1 LEGSTLNR
9 SDAIGV
15 PTAGGFHGKF
25 RPCWK
30 AAYET
35 VLGKDAKG
43 NFAGPEIF
51 TTQAEAEAA
60 AWRTLRDLEEPV
72 MVRSGPMLN
81 AVRAHAEAMF
91 KVREAVE

>member
-1 LEGSTLNR
+1 MNR

-30 AAYET
+30 SAYET
-35 VLGKDAKG
+35 VLAKDAKG
-43 NFAGPEIF
+43 NFTGPEIF

-60 AWRTLRDLEEPV
+60 AWRALRDMEEPV
-72 MVRSGPMLN
+72 MVRSGPMIS
-81 AVRAHAEAMF
+81 AVRAKADALFKKMEAAE
-91 KVREAVE
+91 